1 MVLIFGS
8 SASRTLHNLLL
19 CGVLAL
25 RFHGIYGRLGFSC
38 ILMSLSGYLPSPSYG
53 EPKRFRMFL
62 KQIACL
68 HFSAQSPFPLWLLAS
83 FALCGCA
90 PEEPAYRSNEL
101 HFASLSQ
108 ESTPQ
113 QIIESAHSAQN
124 RLQELFGTPDS
135 PKWPAGIAEAVDL
148 GKVTRAAGPV
158 GRNEA
163 KVERGL
169 YRKHCVQCHG
179 TSGDG
184 MGPVSALLAPYPR
197 DFRRGSFKFKSTPIG
212 KKPTHADLIRTLENG
227 LPGTA
232 MPAFGTL
239 KLSKDFAEDIDALA
253 HYVRFLAI
261 RGEVERRLIAAI
273 VNEENVTELPIQ
285 IAAKVADSWVAADSF
300 SLEPPT
306 LRPETTS
313 ADQRS
318 SIERGKTV
326 FLSELTACSKCHG
339 IAGDG
344 KGISQDFDD
353 WTKDWTIRAGIDPTK
368 KAEWKH
374 MKKFGALKP
383 VIDSSRNLTL
393 GAFRG
398 GGTREDIYLRIV
410 LGIEGSPMPAIARK
424 VNDNPGI
431 TEDGIRDLVEY
442 IYSLSDTEAKHAQT
456 N

>member
-1 MVLIFGS
+1 
-8 SASRTLHNLLL
+8 
-19 CGVLAL
+19 
-25 RFHGIYGRLGFSC
+25 
-38 ILMSLSGYLPSPSYG
+38 
-53 EPKRFRMFL
+53 MFL
-62 KQIACL
+62 KKIASL
-68 HFSAQSPFPLWLLAS
+68 SLIDKRLFPVWLLEIC
-83 FALCGCA
+83 ALCGCA
-90 PEEPAYRSNEL
+90 PQELAYRSNEL

-108 ESTPQ
+108 ESTHQ
-113 QIIESAHSAQN
+113 QIVESALEAQISV
-124 RLQELFGTPDS
+124 QELFGTPDS
-135 PKWPAGIAEAVDL
+135 PKWPDGIAEAVDL
-148 GKVTRAAGPV
+148 EKVTRAAGPV
-158 GRNEA
+158 GRNKA
-163 KVERGL
+163 KVEHGL
-169 YRKHCVQCHG
+169 YRKHCIQCHG

-212 KKPTHADLIRTLENG
+212 KKPTHADLMRTLENG

-239 KLSKDFAEDIDALA
+239 NLSKEFAEDIDALA

-261 RGEVERRLIAAI
+261 RGEVERRIIAAI
-273 VNEENVTELPIQ
+273 VNEEDRTELPFQ
-285 IAAKVADSWVAADSF
+285 IASKIADSWVAADSF
-300 SLEPPT
+300 SVKAPKLS
-306 LRPETTS
+306 LATTS
-313 ADQRS
+313 TEQS
-318 SIERGKTV
+318 KSIERGKTV

-368 KAEWKH
+368 KAEWKP
-374 MKKFGALKP
+374 MKEFGALKP

-398 GGTREDIYLRIV
+398 GGAREDIYLRIV

-431 TEDGIRDLVEY
+431 TEEEIRDLVEF
-442 IYSLSDTEAKHAQT
+442 IYSLSDFNKQGFGNTSDRTVSTGSAKTGDTGAIHAQS